1 MTALSLLSGH
11 LSVSTVARVS
21 AGQLAVA
28 LETGHLSAVGDS
40 QSRALIAGVF
50 GEHNPDLILRATSE
64 AGGTP
69 ATANALYV
77 ESLADGLPCCPDWE
91 HLMSEIL

>member
-1 MTALSLLSGH
+1 MSALALLSGH

-21 AGQLAVA
+21 VGQIGVA
-28 LETGHLSAVGDS
+28 LETGHLSAVGDN
-40 QSRALIAGVF
+40 QAHALIAGVF
-50 GEHNPDLILRATSE
+50 NEHTPDLILRATSE

-77 ESLADGLPCCPDWE
+77 ESLAEGLPCCPNWE